1 MSTTQGVRHA
11 IDHATP
17 AEPDPVTLHA
27 DALESTA
34 PEYLRDL
41 KFELSSEGYLPAILV
56 VDVDFPEDCSIAT
69 QEEAD
74 RLRTYVRAAAFLGVG
89 VLRVRVE
96 SVADDTKV
104 RPALNA
110 CAERARRDGVRFE
123 VDGPLSLP

>member
-17 AEPDPVTLHA
+17 ADRTPVTLHA

-41 KFELSSEGYLPAILV
+41 KFELANEDYLPAELV
-56 VDVDFPEDCSIAT
+56 VDADFPEDSSLST
-69 QEEAD
+69 QAEAD

-89 VLRVRVE
+89 TLRVDVA
-96 SVADDTKV
+96 SVADETKV
-104 RPALNA
+104 RPALDA
-110 CAERARRDGVRFE
+110 CAERARRDGVRFT
-123 VDGPLSLP
+123 VDGPISLT